1 MLTASGPKITS
12 YTPGSI
18 SWGFWD
24 SFAIE
29 YASWPTFSP
38 SIFSNVLWP
47 KCDDPDDV
55 SDLNIPSRKALV
67 AVSLELRPFVFQT
80 KTFETFEE
88 Q

>member
-1 MLTASGPKITS
+1 M
-12 YTPGSI
+12 
-18 SWGFWD
+18 
-24 SFAIE
+24 
-29 YASWPTFSP
+29 
-38 SIFSNVLWP
+38 
-47 KCDDPDDV
+47 CDDPDDV